1 MTEIAETNSPLSAPL
16 APGHYG
22 ASEVALGD
30 YYLTGRIT
38 VTEAHIT
45 NFCGIS
51 GDFFDI
57 HVDDIFAQSHGFQ
70 GRVAHG
76 LLGLSM
82 VDGLKNRARVTFAA
96 VASIGWRWKF
106 RRPILI
112 GDTISAKITVAGR
125 EPHTKR
131 PGHSRLIL
139 GFDVRNQRDE
149 TVQHGETELLCL
161 DIAG

>member
-1 MTEIAETNSPLSAPL
+1 MTDTAPTPPPL
-16 APGHYG
+16 AAGHYG
-22 ASEVALGD
+22 ALDVEIGA

-76 LLGLSM
+76 LLGLAM
-82 VDGLKNRARVTFAA
+82 VDGLKNRARVSFAA
-96 VASIGWRWKF
+96 VASVGWTWKF

-112 GDTISAKITVAGR
+112 GDTISAKITVRGR
-125 EPHTKR
+125 EPHEKR
-131 PGHSRLIL
+131 PGHSRLTL

-161 DIAG
+161 DRAD